1 MLENLVLNWKDQY
14 SEAFQ
19 TIYQKYIRR
28 ENYNNKKIKKEVKQK
43 RCKYALSENKTEVAI
58 SRRAAV
64 ISPTS
69 N

>member
-19 TIYQKYIRR
+19 TIYQKYIKR
-28 ENYNNKKIKKEVKQK
+28 ENYKKKIKKEVKQK
-43 RCKYALSENKTEVAI
+43 RRKYALSENKTEVAI